1 MRDLITH
8 TIDSTAFMAEVA
20 AKFPEHVIYDESTPP
35 IAVGVSITKTPTV
48 RSLMGTLAVVRVSAS
63 QLADIKT
70 LTTITI
76 LAEVPMNGDL
86 LKAMSKAN
94 RAVYDAVH
102 DQSTQT
108 ITLPDGSTY
117 TYTPP
122 ALIGAFAQR
131 HDFKK

>member
-8 TIDSTAFMAEVA
+8 TIDSKAFMAEVE
-20 AKFPEHVIYDESTPP
+20 AKFPAYVIYNEATPP

-48 RSLMGTLAVVRVSAS
+48 RKLSDTLAVVRVSAS

-70 LTTITI
+70 LTTISI
-76 LAEVPMNGDL
+76 LSEVAMNSDL

-94 RAVYDAVH
+94 RTVYDSIH
-102 DQSTQT
+102 DQSPQT
-108 ITLPDGSTY
+108 ITLPDGTTY

-122 ALIGAFAQR
+122 ALIGAFAQ
-131 HDFKK
+131 

>member
-8 TIDSTAFMAEVA
+8 TIDSKAFMAEVA
-20 AKFPEHVIYDESTPP
+20 AKFPEYIIYDESTPP
-35 IAVGVSITKTPTV
+35 IAVGVNITKTPTV
-48 RSLMGTLAVVRVSAS
+48 RNLADTLAVVRATA
-63 QLADIKT
+63 QELADIKS

-76 LAEVPMNGDL
+76 LSDVPMNGDL

-94 RAVYDAVH
+94 RAVYDSIH
-102 DQSTQT
+102 DQSPKT

-122 ALIGAFAQR
+122 ALIGAFAQ
-131 HDFKK
+131 

>member
-8 TIDSTAFMAEVA
+8 TKDSKAFMAEVA
-20 AKFPEHVIYDESTPP
+20 AKFPEYVIYDESTPP
-35 IAVGVSITKTPTV
+35 VAVGVNITKTPTV
-48 RSLMGTLAVVRVSAS
+48 RKLSDTLAVVRVSAS

-76 LAEVPMNGDL
+76 LAEVSMNGDL
-86 LKAMSKAN
+86 LKAMSKVN
-94 RAVYDAVH
+94 RAVYDSIH
-102 DQSTQT
+102 DQTPQT

-122 ALIGAFAQR
+122 ALIGAFA
-131 HDFKK
+131 